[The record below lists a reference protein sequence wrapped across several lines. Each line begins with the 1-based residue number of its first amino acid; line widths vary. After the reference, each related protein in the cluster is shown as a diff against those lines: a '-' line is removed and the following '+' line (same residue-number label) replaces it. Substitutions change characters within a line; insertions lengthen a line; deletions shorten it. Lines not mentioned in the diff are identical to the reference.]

1 MLSDKHDND
10 VEVENLCKEIDDLK
24 SCIAEKNAR
33 IEKLNVAKLTKEQAK
48 HIQKIKVE
56 HKQFKKEIQ
65 RIKKEL
71 IDKNN
76 KIVSLTQKFPSND
89 INKENVG
96 SSASSNREKALEEK
110 LRKYATYCHS
120 LESDKESMMD
130 LLRGALASDQITLVE
145 EDIVGAV
152 SCILQQLREAEDE

>member
-76 KIVSLTQKFPSND
+76 KIVSLV
-89 INKENVG
+89 ILLI
-96 SSASSNREKALEEK
+96 LE
-110 LRKYATYCHS
+110 
-120 LESDKESMMD
+120 
-130 LLRGALASDQITLVE
+130 
-145 EDIVGAV
+145 
-152 SCILQQLREAEDE
+152 